1 MKKSTFILSVALLFG
16 TVSCNVLDTPSASSF
31 EEESIY
37 SSYALAERAVYGI
50 SEVFSENN
58 SYVNRF
64 LCWYGFN
71 TDIEWYTDFKPTN
84 NKDRI
89 ALYDVLPTNTE
100 LNTSPENMYSLLYRG
115 IERANLVIYG
125 LHQYA
130 DLDGDADMRFLLGEA
145 LTLRS
150 FIYYE
155 LTKAWGDVPARFEP
169 IAPNTIYIPKSS
181 RNVIYKRILADL
193 EEAIPYLPYPGST
206 SRTDAINKV
215 FAEGLYARI
224 ALAASGYALRPGTGG
239 GDDAKDVNTGAL
251 GTVRLSSDPELAAS
265 VLYPK
270 ALSYL
275 EDAIRSGSCKLDPS
289 LEAYWKRQ
297 NAKDNIAFDGETLYV
312 IPFGDQR
319 GRWNYTYAIRS
330 DGSSYTSGES
340 RGGQVGPL
348 PNFYFKFDAND
359 VRRDLTCVNWKYN
372 SSDTPV
378 SAGIAKWY
386 FGKYRFD
393 WMGGGKGYDG
403 TINDGVKPVVMRYAD
418 ILLMAAEI
426 ANELGN
432 LSDAKT
438 YLLAVR
444 KRAFAGHEDE
454 AQAYVDAISG
464 KEAMF
469 RAIVDERAF
478 EFCGEF
484 LRKGDLI
491 RWNLLKTKMDE
502 AKEDLRKLRD
512 LEGPYAYLSG
522 GVYTRV
528 APDRKSLLFY
538 GFNPGEDQD
547 MEPLGWKHDKTY
559 ITKIVDGDGKD
570 TGLYDARIEGLYT
583 NNPEE
588 YMFWPI
594 LDQTLSNSQGYVKND
609 YAYASK

>member
-1 MKKSTFILSVALLFG
+1 MALLFG
-16 TVSCNVLDTPSASSF
+16 TVSCNVLDTPSTSSF

-37 SSYALAERAVYGI
+37 SSYALAERAIFGI
-50 SEVFSENN
+50 SEVFAENN

-71 TDIEWYTDFKPTN
+71 TDIEWYTDYKPTT
-84 NKDRI
+84 NKDKI
-89 ALYDVLPTNTE
+89 ALYDVLPTNSE
-100 LNTSPENMYSLLYRG
+100 LNTTPENMYSLLYRG
-115 IERANLVIYG
+115 VERANLAINGLKQYG
-125 LHQYA
+125 N
-130 DLDGDADMRFLLGEA
+130 LDTDADMRYLLGEA
-145 LTLRS
+145 LTLRA

-169 IAPNTIYIPKSS
+169 ITSETIYIPKSC
-181 RNVIYKRILADL
+181 RNVIYKQILSDL
-193 EEAIPYLPYPGST
+193 DEAIPYLPYPDNST
-206 SRTDAINKV
+206 RTDNINKV

-224 ALAASGYALRPGTGG
+224 ALAASGYALRPGMGG
-239 GDDAKDVNTGAL
+239 GDDAADVNTGAL
-251 GTVRLSSDPELAAS
+251 GTVRLSSDPDLAKS

-270 ALSYL
+270 ALAYL
-275 EDAIRSGSCKLDPS
+275 EDAIRSGSCSLDPS

-297 NAKDNIAFDGETLYV
+297 SAKENINFDGETLYV

-359 VRRDLTCVNWKYN
+359 VRRDLTCVNWKFDN
-372 SSDTPV
+372 KDVPV
-378 SAGIAKWY
+378 TAGIAKWY
-386 FGKYRFD
+386 FGKYRYD

-403 TINDGVKPVVMRYAD
+403 TINDGVKPVMMRYSD

-432 LSDAKT
+432 LSDAKN
-438 YLLAVR
+438 YLLQVR
-444 KRAFAGHEDE
+444 KRAFTGHEDE
-454 AQAYVDAISG
+454 AEAYVSAIAG
-464 KEAMF
+464 KEDMF
-469 RAIVDERAF
+469 EAIVDERAF

-491 RWNLLKTKMDE
+491 RWNRLKTNMDE
-502 AKEDLRKLRD
+502 AIADLHKLRN
-512 LEGPYAYLSG
+512 LEGEYAYLSG
-522 GVYTRV
+522 SVYTRV
-528 APDRKSLLFY
+528 AADKKSLLFY

-547 MEPLGWKHDKTY
+547 MEALGWKLNEDY
-559 ITKIVDGDGKD
+559 ITKVKDSSGKD
-570 TGLYDARIEGLYT
+570 TGLYDDRINGLYT
-583 NNPEE
+583 NNPDE

-594 LDQTLSNSQGYVKND
+594 LDQTLSTSQGFVVND
-609 YAYASK
+609 YAYASN

>member
-1 MKKSTFILSVALLFG
+1 MKKSTIILSVALLFG
-16 TVSCNVLDTPSASSF
+16 TVSCNVLDTPAASSF

-37 SSYALAERAVYGI
+37 SSYALAERAVWGI
-50 SEVFSENN
+50 SEVFAENN

-71 TDIEWYTDFKPTN
+71 TDIEWYTDYKPTN

-89 ALYDVLPTNTE
+89 ALYDLLPTNTE

-125 LHQYA
+125 LHQHA
-130 DLDGDADMRFLLGEA
+130 DLEGNADMRYLLGQA

-193 EEAIPYLPYPGST
+193 EEAIPYLPYPGSS
-206 SRTDAINKV
+206 SRTDAVNKV

-251 GTVRLSSDPELAAS
+251 GTVRLSSDPDLAAS

-275 EDAIRSGSCKLDPS
+275 EDAIANGGCS
-289 LEAYWKRQ
+289 LEPEFEAYWKRQ
-297 NAKDNIAFDGETLYV
+297 SAKDNLVFDGETLYV

-330 DGSSYTSGES
+330 DGSSYTKGES

-372 SSDTPV
+372 ASDTPV

-393 WMGGGKGYDG
+393 WMGGGQGYDG

-418 ILLMAAEI
+418 VLLMAAE
-426 ANELGN
+426 LGSSN
-432 LSDAKT
+432 AQNYFNQVRQRAFTEDNGEDGTQLSGYYQAKT
-438 YLLAVR
+438 ATKANIL
-444 KRAFAGHEDE
+444 E
-454 AQAYVDAISG
+454 
-464 KEAMF
+464 
-469 RAIVDERAF
+469 ERRLEFAF
-478 EFCGEF
+478 EGQ
-484 LRKGDLI
+484 
-491 RWNLLKTKMDE
+491 RWF
-502 AKEDLRKLRD
+502 DLRRQD
-512 LEGPYAYLSG
+512 ADGSIAAAAITAGSG
-522 GVYTRV
+522 EVVLTGGSEETMNYTASNITSKRGFMQIPLTQIQRSNGVLKQN
-528 APDRKSLLFY
+528 A
-538 GFNPGEDQD
+538 
-547 MEPLGWKHDKTY
+547 GW
-559 ITKIVDGDGKD
+559 
-570 TGLYDARIEGLYT
+570 
-583 NNPEE
+583 
-588 YMFWPI
+588 
-594 LDQTLSNSQGYVKND
+594 
-609 YAYASK
+609 